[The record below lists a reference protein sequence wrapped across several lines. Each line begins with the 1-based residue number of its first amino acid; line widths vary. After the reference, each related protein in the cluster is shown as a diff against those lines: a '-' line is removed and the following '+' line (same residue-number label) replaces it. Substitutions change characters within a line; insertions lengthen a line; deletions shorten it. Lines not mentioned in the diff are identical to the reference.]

1 MTAPSLRDDRH
12 LLRILAVLREALA
25 DTECRVYLFGS
36 RATGRHRAAS
46 DYDIGV
52 EARGDVTRRLSRAR
66 EVLEGSTI
74 PVAVDLVDL
83 TEASPAMVQ
92 KVAQEGIQLWNS
104 FASA

>member
-1 MTAPSLRDDRH
+1 MTASPLREDRH
-12 LLRILAVLREALA
+12 LPRILAVLREALA

-74 PVAVDLVDL
+74 PVAVDL
-83 TEASPAMVQ
+83 TEASPAVVQ
-92 KVAQEGIQLWNS
+92 KVAQEGIELWSS